1 MVGELSA
8 DGPGWVRFPADAGSL
23 NWAGAALEAAHA
35 VLGTSP
41 EPWRCGGTWFVGVD
55 ALPNG
60 PDGSVAGTAL
70 AGAAA
75 ERVARDFGPQVWH
88 PAQLSVIRPGYPQPS
103 PDESAQA
110 FAFRRDRDAAH
121 VDGLIAE
128 GEAKRRRIREP
139 HGFILGIALNAASAD
154 ASPMVVWDGS
164 HRIVGPALR
173 KAVEGRPSGEWGA
186 VDITD
191 AYQAARREVLATCP
205 RRALPLRK
213 GEGVL
218 LHRHLLHGVSPWPGQ
233 AKAAPEGRIIAYFR
247 PELRSAAEWIGQAEA
262 S

>member
-1 MVGELSA
+1 MVGALSA
-8 DGPGWVRFPADAGSL
+8 DDPGWVHFPADAGSL
-23 NWAGAALEAAHA
+23 RWAGAALEAART
-35 VLGTSP
+35 VLLTSP
-41 EPWRCGGTWFVGVD
+41 DPWRCGGTWFVGVD

-60 PDGSVAGTAL
+60 PDGSVAGIAL
-70 AGAAA
+70 AGAAI
-75 ERVARDFGPQVWH
+75 ERVGRDFGPQVWH

-103 PDESAQA
+103 PDESTQA

-128 GEAKRRRIREP
+128 GATKRRYIREP

-154 ASPMVVWDGS
+154 ASPLVVWEGS

-173 KAVEGRPSGEWGA
+173 KSVQGHASKDWGDA
-186 VDITD
+186 DITD
-191 AYQAARREVLATCP
+191 AYQAARREVFATCP
-205 RRALPLRK
+205 RRALPLRE

-218 LHRHLLHGVSPWPGQ
+218 LHRHLLHGVSPWPAQ

-247 PELRSAAEWIGQAEA
+247 PELRSAAEWIGQTET